1 MFICM
6 HNLFNATIKI
16 PCRIEK
22 NGTITPFQE
31 RYTIEFD
38 RIYELP
44 PINTTEYSEMIAQLF
59 NPIPEPETSIET
71 SIETSPDSSQENYP
85 DSSDEAP
92 EKTPPPTTEKTI
104 TLSKEEIAKPRRKP
118 LLNISFKKRK
128 KSSHNFS
135 VKRPLD
141 D

>member
-1 MFICM
+1 M

-38 RIYELP
+38 RIVELP

-59 NPIPEPETSIET
+59 NPMTETETSTET
-71 SIETSPDSSQENYP
+71 CAETSPDSSQENYQENYP
-85 DSSDEAP
+85 DSCDEAP
-92 EKTPPPTTEKTI
+92 EKTSPPSTEKTI
-104 TLSKEEIAKPRRKP
+104 TISKEEIITQKRKP
-118 LLNISFKKRK
+118 SLNISFKNRK

-135 VKRPLD
+135 VKRQD
-141 D
+141 

>member
-1 MFICM
+1 M

-38 RIYELP
+38 RIFELP
-44 PINTTEYSEMIAQLF
+44 PINTTEYAEMISQLF
-59 NPIPEPETSIET
+59 NPMPEPENSTES
-71 SIETSPDSSQENYP
+71 SAETSPDSSQENYP

-92 EKTPPPTTEKTI
+92 EKTSPPTTEKITI
-104 TLSKEEIAKPRRKP
+104 EKDITKPPRKP
-118 LLNISFKKRK
+118 SLNISFKRRK
-128 KSSHNFS
+128 KSSHNFT
-135 VKRPLD
+135 VKRAIHD
-141 D
+141 

>member
-1 MFICM
+1 M

-38 RIYELP
+38 RIFELP
-44 PINTTEYSEMIAQLF
+44 PVNTTEYSEMITQLF
-59 NPIPEPETSIET
+59 NPMPEPENSTENST
-71 SIETSPDSSQENYP
+71 ETSPDSSQENYP

-92 EKTPPPTTEKTI
+92 AKTSPPPTEKTI
-104 TLSKEEIAKPRRKP
+104 TLSKEEIITQKRKP
-118 LLNISFKKRK
+118 SRNISFKNRK
-128 KSSHNFS
+128 KSSHNFT
-135 VKRPLD
+135 VKRQT
-141 D
+141 

>member
-1 MFICM
+1 M

-44 PINTTEYSEMIAQLF
+44 QINTTEYAEMITQLF
-59 NPIPEPETSIET
+59 DPIPETES
-71 SIETSPDSSQENYP
+71 SAETSPDSSQENYP
-85 DSSDEAP
+85 DSSDEALA
-92 EKTPPPTTEKTI
+92 EKD
-104 TLSKEEIAKPRRKP
+104 IAKPKRKP
-118 LLNISFKKRK
+118 SLNISFKRRK
-128 KSSHNFS
+128 NKSSHNFS
-135 VKRPLD
+135 VKRQASPIN
-141 D
+141 

>member
-1 MFICM
+1 M

-44 PINTTEYSEMIAQLF
+44 PINTTEYSEMISQLF

-71 SIETSPDSSQENYP
+71 SAETSPDSSQENYP
-85 DSSDEAP
+85 DSSDEAAI
-92 EKTPPPTTEKTI
+92 KTSPPPTEKI
-104 TLSKEEIAKPRRKP
+104 IIEKDIVKPKRKP
-118 LLNISFKKRK
+118 SLNISFKKRK
-128 KSSHNFS
+128 KSCHNFS
-135 VKRPLD
+135 VKRQLD

>member
-1 MFICM
+1 M

-38 RIYELP
+38 RIFELP
-44 PINTTEYSEMIAQLF
+44 PINTTEYSEMITQLF
-59 NPIPEPETSIET
+59 NPMPETET
-71 SIETSPDSSQENYP
+71 STETSPDSSQENYP

-92 EKTPPPTTEKTI
+92 VKTSPPPTEKITI
-104 TLSKEEIAKPRRKP
+104 EKDIAKPPRKP
-118 LLNISFKKRK
+118 SLNISFKRRK
-128 KSSHNFS
+128 NKSSHNFS
-135 VKRPLD
+135 VKRQASSIN
-141 D
+141 

>member
-1 MFICM
+1 M

-38 RIYELP
+38 RIVELP

-59 NPIPEPETSIET
+59 NPMTETETSA
-71 SIETSPDSSQENYP
+71 ETSPDSSQENYP
-85 DSSDEAP
+85 DSCDEAP
-92 EKTPPPTTEKTI
+92 EKTSPPSTEKTI
-104 TLSKEEIAKPRRKP
+104 TLSKEEIITQKRKP
-118 LLNISFKKRK
+118 SLNISFKNRK

-135 VKRPLD
+135 VKRQD
-141 D
+141 

>member
-1 MFICM
+1 M

-44 PINTTEYSEMIAQLF
+44 PINTTEYSEMITQLF
-59 NPIPEPETSIET
+59 NPVTETESSQETSP
-71 SIETSPDSSQENYP
+71 ETSPDSSLENYP

-92 EKTPPPTTEKTI
+92 IKNSQDNPVTEKI
-104 TLSKEEIAKPRRKP
+104 IIEKDIVKPPRKQS
-118 LLNISFKKRK
+118 LNISFKKRK

-135 VKRPLD
+135 VKRQLLSIN
-141 D
+141 

>member
-1 MFICM
+1 M

-44 PINTTEYSEMIAQLF
+44 PVNTTEYSEMITQLF
-59 NPIPEPETSIET
+59 NPVAETSA
-71 SIETSPDSSQENYP
+71 ETSPDSSQENYP
-85 DSSDEAP
+85 DSCDEAP
-92 EKTPPPTTEKTI
+92 AKTSPPPTEKI
-104 TLSKEEIAKPRRKP
+104 IIEKDLVKPKRKP
-118 LLNISFKKRK
+118 SLNISFKNRK
-128 KSSHNFS
+128 NKSSHNFS
-135 VKRPLD
+135 VKRQG
-141 D
+141 

>member
-1 MFICM
+1 M

-38 RIYELP
+38 RIFELP
-44 PINTTEYSEMIAQLF
+44 PINTTEYSEMITQLF
-59 NPIPEPETSIET
+59 NPDTET
-71 SIETSPDSSQENYP
+71 ETSPDSSLENYP

-92 EKTPPPTTEKTI
+92 TEKQHKI
-104 TLSKEEIAKPRRKP
+104 LIEKDIVKPKRKSS
-118 LLNISFKKRK
+118 LNISFKNRK

-135 VKRPLD
+135 VKRTID
-141 D
+141 DESNV